1 MSVWANISKR
11 AEGSELR
18 KEEFDPEFDELKK
31 YTSQYVRK
39 CKFLINEIKNL
50 KDEICLYSD
59 FYCMEPPENLLYPN
73 PTEILQLKYKGPED
87 KNKVAAFNL
96 SLVKC
101 IRNLQSIH
109 YNYQAEL
116 HRLKEMDERI
126 AEDNKRRMEE
136 KERERK
142 IEKEQAKK
150 DKEFLDR
157 FDGFTTLFIFSTII
171 FGILSFIFLLIGG
184 TEGCPVWCY
193 VPFFVFLFVTFGF
206 GVWSN
211 DNNNYEEKRERVKK
225 YLQ

>member
-50 KDEICLYSD
+50 KDEVRHYSGF
-59 FYCMEPPENLLYPN
+59 FYVEPEENLSYPN

-87 KNKVAAFNL
+87 KKKVKDFNL

-101 IRNLQSIH
+101 ITNLRDIH
-109 YNYQAEL
+109 YNYRTEL
-116 HRLKEMDERI
+116 HSLKETYERI
-126 AEDNKRRMEE
+126 AEDNKRRREE
-136 KERERK
+136 EERVRK
-142 IEKEQAKK
+142 IEEEQAKE

-171 FGILSFIFLLIGG
+171 FGILSLIFLFIGG
-184 TEGCPVWCY
+184 TESCPVWCY
-193 VPFFVFLFVTFGF
+193 VPFFVSLFVTFGF